1 MRHFLTSTVP
11 SHAQIGRE
19 AGGWSV
25 SVPGLPL
32 ATDGASLDEAINEMI
47 DALREYAED
56 WQERLLDVP
65 NHRDNRALVR
75 LINLSDDEQ
84 LRAWLVGAAQA
95 VKE

>member
-1 MRHFLTSTVP
+1 LRHFLTSTVP

-25 SVPGLPL
+25 SVP
-32 ATDGASLDEAINEMI
+32 
-47 DALREYAED
+47 
-56 WQERLLDVP
+56 ERLLDVP

-84 LRAWLVGAAQA
+84 LRDWLVGAAQA